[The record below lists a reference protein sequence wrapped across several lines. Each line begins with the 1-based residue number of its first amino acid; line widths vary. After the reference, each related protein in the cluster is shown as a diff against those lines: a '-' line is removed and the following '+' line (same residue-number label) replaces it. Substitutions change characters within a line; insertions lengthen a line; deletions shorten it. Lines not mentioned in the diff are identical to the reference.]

1 MSDTDVSSPPPVG
14 SDPTSTDSAT
24 IGSDRATPLHGS
36 GGGSDGRADTS
47 PPSDPSGQPSNPLT
61 GPSRQP
67 GRPAS
72 ESRTPPSGIA
82 GLVRAMDDEVDR
94 WFEPLRG
101 NPTLDGAAKLITGLG
116 DHGLMW
122 AATTVWRIRH
132 RGPDRARSVRALT
145 IAGLE
150 SSLVNAGIKQLVGR
164 ARPDSSNL
172 GLSEGGVPVRAPKT
186 SSFPSGHTLAAFCAA
201 TVMSKPGDRAG
212 NALLFTSA
220 TLVGLSRLHLGAH
233 HASDV
238 LGGVAIGTALGLV
251 GRRFV

>member
-1 MSDTDVSSPPPVG
+1 MSEAEAPSPSPAG
-14 SDPTSTDSAT
+14 S
-24 IGSDRATPLHGS
+24 RL
-36 GGGSDGRADTS
+36 
-47 PPSDPSGQPSNPLT
+47 
-61 GPSRQP
+61 
-67 GRPAS
+67 S
-72 ESRTPPSGIA
+72 ESRATSSATSRATSSAPPGSDVHPQ
-82 GLVRAMDDEVDR
+82 GLRPLPDERDSSSSPLLDMVRAMDDRVDS

-132 RGPDRARSVRALT
+132 SGPDRARAVRALT

-150 SSLVNAGIKQLVGR
+150 SSLVNAAIKQVVGR
-164 ARPDSSNL
+164 SRPDTSHL
-172 GLSEGGVPVRAPKT
+172 RLTEGGVPVRAPKT

-201 TVMSKPGDRAG
+201 TVMSKRGDRAG
-212 NALLFTSA
+212 NLLLFTSA

-238 LGGVAIGTALGLV
+238 LGGAAVGTTLGLI
-251 GRRFV
+251 GRRFA